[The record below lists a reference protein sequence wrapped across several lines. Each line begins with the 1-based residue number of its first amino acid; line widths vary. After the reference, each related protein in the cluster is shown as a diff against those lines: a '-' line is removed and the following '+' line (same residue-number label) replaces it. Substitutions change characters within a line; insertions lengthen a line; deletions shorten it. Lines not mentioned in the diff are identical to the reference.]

1 MKVVVQIIGWH
12 PRWEKIA
19 SIKAIRIASGCG
31 LADAKR
37 VVDQA
42 STKEFAE
49 FEVEGLVEA
58 KRVAQELADLG
69 AVVSCAGVTYD
80 SFHGDGRGIPYR
92 EEAVGTMIAEGADAN
107 DVFSG
112 RMITGAALERFDLS
126 VPMNGGLDFRVGARL
141 VSQASDRITFTIDCE
156 DAEERGF
163 WREVLADS
171 ETEADIRNPG

>member
-19 SIKAIRIASGCG
+19 SIKAIRISSGCG

-42 STKEFAE
+42 LTKEFAE

-69 AVVSCAGVTYD
+69 AVVSCASVTYD
-80 SFHGDGRGIPYR
+80 GFHGDERGIPYR
-92 EEAVGTMIAEGADAN
+92 KEAVGTMIADGVDSN

-112 RMITGAALERFDLS
+112 RMITGTAPERFDLS
-126 VPMNGGLDFRVGARL
+126 VPMNGSLDFRVGARL
-141 VSQASDRITFTIDCE
+141 VTQTNDRITFAIDCE
-156 DAEERGF
+156 DAEEREF
-163 WREVLADS
+163 WREMLADA
-171 ETEADIRNPG
+171 EADIHKPG